1 MKGKTHLMLIAD
13 IAYKEAQRLGQGR
26 FLLPPCSADYAR
38 KRAVEFRRVL
48 AMYKEYQLSHGEQCW
63 PWASE
68 RIVVKRYHMKKEG
81 SIGMRMELEV
91 RTYLELLLPLD
102 HIFADV
108 WTGVCPKD
116 KEWGSNSNTVLS
128 KDGEWEDTMDRLGW
142 TRKQD

>member
-1 MKGKTHLMLIAD
+1 MGERHLDMIAG
-13 IAYKEAQRLGQGR
+13 IANREAPRMGQGR
-26 FLLPPCSADYAR
+26 FLLPPCSSDYAR
-38 KRAVEFRRVL
+38 KRAVELRRVL
-48 AMYKEYQLSHGEQCW
+48 ELYKKARLSHGEQNW

-68 RIVVKRYHMKKEG
+68 RIVVKRYHRKKEG

-108 WTGVCPKD
+108 WTGICPKD